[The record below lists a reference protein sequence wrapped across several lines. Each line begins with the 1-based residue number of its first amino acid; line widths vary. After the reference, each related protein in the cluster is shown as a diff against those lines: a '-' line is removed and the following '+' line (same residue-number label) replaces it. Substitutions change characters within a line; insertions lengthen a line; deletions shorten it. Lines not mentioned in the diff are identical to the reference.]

1 VPPYDSLYV
10 SINLVTSPTGSTT
23 SAEKRNNNNN
33 NTEILSTDNITTKAR
48 SQQDQFNKNK
58 MHQN

>member
-1 VPPYDSLYV
+1 MPPYDSLYV

-23 SAEKRNNNNN
+23 SAEKEKKKNKNNN
-33 NTEILSTDNITTKAR
+33 NTEILSTDKPQGLNRTNLI
-48 SQQDQFNKNK
+48 KNK